1 MDNTQWGN
9 PEIPGENPYAA
20 HANPAQA
27 TDRASAD
34 PLAPRSEPR
43 GLLRRL
49 LARGFQIFLLSMVL
63 FIPVEYLV
71 WRSFEP
77 TYEAFSL
84 LQVEP
89 FPPKLY
95 SDREQDNVDFR
106 SVVPYLQTQVKLMT
120 SDRVLEPVVTN
131 SSVAKFPVITK
142 SQDPKADLRKKMDIE
157 IQEDSYLIRVA
168 LELPNGVHAAQI
180 VNAVVDSYLSYN
192 KDYKHGANAQL
203 KANLQLQLEKLKNEL
218 KTKSGDLQALH
229 QKGTVDVAAHSVK
242 VGEARNNGDEP
253 QPMFIS
259 LTEDRVQTIID
270 EAIKTDLGYLDALAQ
285 LAAVLAVRKQSQVA
299 TDERLQTRIAE
310 EFFKDPKVFALIGKV
325 TNSRHQCEDAIED
338 AAMLD
343 DEIILAAQGKYHR
356 LMNEYEELWLAT
368 YPRVRQRLIDEDHGV
383 LSDEKL
389 REREVAVE
397 SAIRKRIYYAGYIE
411 KLKIEKKDVNT
422 DTFQFTLLKYEL
434 QSLLDKR
441 EKVTAN
447 LAQLD
452 FESEQDNFRV
462 VQVHPASEP
471 KFAVNNNLLNAM
483 SAAPIGIFFLVAGLF
498 LMREIIGGPAPRQAQ
513 S

>member
-1 MDNTQWGN
+1 MDNTEWGN

-20 HANPAQA
+20 HANPAQS

-63 FIPVEYLV
+63 FIPVAYLI
-71 WRSFEP
+71 WRFVEP

-89 FPPKLY
+89 AQPKLY
-95 SDREQDNVDFR
+95 SDRGQDNVDFK
-106 SVVPYLQTQVKLMT
+106 SVVPYLQTQIKLIT

-131 SSVAKFPVITK
+131 SSVAKLPVITK
-142 SQDPKADLRKKMDIE
+142 SEDPKADLRKKLDVE
-157 IQEDSYLIRVA
+157 IQEDSYLIRASV
-168 LELPNGVHAAQI
+168 LELPNGDHAAKI

-203 KANLQLQLEKLKNEL
+203 KASLQLQLEKLKNEL
-218 KTKSGDLQALH
+218 KTRSGDLQALH
-229 QKGTVDVAAHSVK
+229 QKGTVETDK
-242 VGEARNNGDEP
+242 PQLNLGRKENGGDGT
-253 QPMFIS
+253 QPTFSS
-259 LTEDRVQTIID
+259 LPAEQIQTIVD
-270 EAIKTDLGYLDALAQ
+270 QMVKSDLELIATRAALDARR
-285 LAAVLAVRKQSQVA
+285 AANRQSPE
-299 TDERLQTRIAE
+299 TINELKIKLDELT
-310 EFFKDPKVFALIGKV
+310 
-325 TNSRHQCEDAIED
+325 
-338 AAMLD
+338 
-343 DEIILAAQGKYHR
+343 
-356 LMNEYEELWLAT
+356 
-368 YPRVRQRLIDEDHGV
+368 
-383 LSDEKL
+383 
-389 REREVAVE
+389 
-397 SAIRKRIYYAGYIE
+397 RKREALVKLFE
-411 KLKIEKKDVNT
+411 QLKIEKEVNT
-422 DTFQFTLLKYEL
+422 DTFQFTLLNYEL

-441 EKVTAN
+441 EKVTVT

-462 VQVHPASEP
+462 VQVHQASEP
-471 KFAVNNNLLNAM
+471 KIADNDNLLKAM

-498 LMREIIGGPAPRQAQ
+498 LVREIIAGPAPRQAQ